1 MGEIIVQILIASATA
16 AIGFAVGL
24 INNKINLKQETKI
37 ERLTNFYIPFVKLY
51 DSTHM
56 AAAYNFLDFSEDIQ
70 KQYVQLLVE
79 NKVYAPVVT
88 REYITQFMMIYHG
101 IFRGGKLDC
110 DEQECINKTF
120 NTISELIYDEYIY
133 LSNQFYYDIF
143 DRIRNWRIK
152 REFKKYAEND
162 SVKDVFMNNL

>member
-1 MGEIIVQILIASATA
+1 MEDVVAQILIASATA
-16 AIGFAVGL
+16 AIGFGVGL
-24 INNKINLKQETKI
+24 INNKINLKQETKK

-79 NKVYAPVVT
+79 KKVYAPVVT

-101 IFRGGKLDC
+101 IYRGGELDSE
-110 DEQECINKTF
+110 DQECLNKTF

-133 LSNQFYYDIF
+133 LSNQFYYDVF

-152 REFKKYAEND
+152 RKIKNYAEKD
-162 SVKDVFMNNL
+162 SVQDVYMNNL